1 MITDIGVAKMYPNEE
16 NKKGIRMG
24 FMKEMSRVIDYYGGM
39 VDYEFN
45 LGTFWWENEHGKVY
59 TMIVQGLDE

>member
-1 MITDIGVAKMYPNEE
+1 MNE
-16 NKKGIRMG
+16 KKEHLMES
-24 FMKEMSRVIDYYGGM
+24 FSRLIDYYGGV

>member
-1 MITDIGVAKMYPNEE
+1 MMVVTMITDIGVAKM
-16 NKKGIRMG
+16 NKKEHLMES
-24 FMKEMSRVIDYYGGM
+24 FSRLIDYYGGV

-45 LGTFWWENEHGKVY
+45 LGTFWWENENGQIY